1 MLMTFAYIKRDSFV
15 HRLDPR
21 VKLILL
27 FAFSFAMYQ
36 TINFWVVLT
45 GFLISVIYY
54 SSARLKWSETKG
66 TWRFVFVLVAVIVCA
81 NFLLSGGNVVPG
93 LNVADQHALFSIP
106 YISFQ
111 RHFPFIAPAPLTF
124 TVENITFMFTQAM
137 RILSAVLFAI
147 PISYTTNPGHLGVT
161 FSSMRVPDKISY
173 AIDLSLRFM
182 PTLARDF
189 SVTLDAQRARGFEID
204 KLRGGI
210 FSKVARM
217 APMIVPVVIGS
228 IVGAEDIISAMELR
242 CFGIAKRTWITELH
256 LRHIDSLLI
265 VLGLLWFVVITTI
278 NIIGAIH
285 GSPWDFLH
293 QQGIP
298 HFLIS

>member
-1 MLMTFAYIKRDSFV
+1 MLMTFAYIERDSFV

-21 VKLILL
+21 VKLVLL
-27 FAFSFAMYQ
+27 FAFSFALYQ

-45 GFLISVIYY
+45 GFLISLIYY
-54 SSARLKWSETKG
+54 NSALLKWSETKR
-66 TWRFVFVLVAVIVCA
+66 TWKFVFVLVGVIVCA

-93 LNVADQHALFSIP
+93 LNMANEHALFSIP
-106 YISFQ
+106 FLGFQ
-111 RHFPFIAPAPLTF
+111 RHAPFVELTPLTF
-124 TVENITFMFTQAM
+124 TAENITFMFTQAM
-137 RILSAVLFAI
+137 RILSAILFAI
-147 PISYTTNPGHLGVT
+147 PISYTTNPGHLGVS
-161 FSSMRVPDKISY
+161 FSGLGVPDKISY

-210 FSKVARM
+210 FSKVARL
-217 APMIVPVVIGS
+217 APMIVPVIIGS

-242 CFGIAKRTWITELH
+242 CFGVTKRTWITQLH
-256 LRHIDSLLI
+256 IRPIDSLLI
-265 VLGLLWFVVITTI
+265 ILGLLWFIIITTI

-285 GSPWDFLH
+285 GGPWNFLH
-293 QQGIP
+293 SQGIP
-298 HFLIS
+298 HFLAP

>member
-21 VKLILL
+21 VKLVLL

-36 TINFWVVLT
+36 TINFWVVLV
-45 GFLISVIYY
+45 GFLISLIYY
-54 SSARLKWSETKG
+54 RAARLKWEETKG

-81 NFLLSGGNVVPG
+81 NFLLSGGAVVPG
-93 LNVADQHALFSIP
+93 LDVAKEHILFSVP
-106 YISFQ
+106 FLAFQ
-111 RHFPFIAPAPLTF
+111 RHAPFIGPTPLHF
-124 TVENITFMFTQAM
+124 TVENIVFLFTQAM

-161 FSSMRVPDKISY
+161 FSGLGVPDRVSY

-204 KLRGGI
+204 RLRGGI
-210 FSKVARM
+210 FSKVARL

-228 IVGAEDIISAMELR
+228 IVGAEDIVSAMELR

-256 LRHIDSLLI
+256 LRPLDSLLI
-265 VLGLLWFVVITTI
+265 GLGLLWFVVITTI

-285 GSPWDFLH
+285 GGPWGFLH

-298 HFLIS
+298 HFLVP

>member
-36 TINFWVVLT
+36 TINFWVVLV
-45 GFLISVIYY
+45 GFFISVFYY
-54 SSARLKWSETKG
+54 RSARLKWSETKN
-66 TWRFVFVLVAVIVCA
+66 TWRFVFVLVTVIVCA
-81 NFLLSGGNVVPG
+81 NFLLSSGAVVPG
-93 LNVADQHALFSIP
+93 LDVAREHLLFSIP
-106 YISFQ
+106 FLSFQ
-111 RHFPFIAPAPLTF
+111 RQVPFIGPAPLRF
-124 TVENITFMFTQAM
+124 TVENVTFLFTQAM
-137 RILSAVLFAI
+137 RILSAILFAI
-147 PISYTTNPGHLGVT
+147 PISYTTDPGTLGVT
-161 FSSMRVPDKISY
+161 FSNLGVPDKVSY

-228 IVGAEDIISAMELR
+228 IVGAEDIVSAMELR
-242 CFGIAKRTWITELH
+242 CFGLAKRTWITELH
-256 LRHIDSLLI
+256 LRRIDSLLI
-265 VLGLLWFVVITTI
+265 ILGLLWFVVITAI
-278 NIIGAIH
+278 NITGAIH
-285 GSPWDFLH
+285 GGPWGVLH
-293 QQGIP
+293 EQGIP
-298 HFLIS
+298 HFLVS

>member
-36 TINFWVVLT
+36 TINFWVVLI
-45 GFLISVIYY
+45 GFLISLIYY
-54 SSARLKWSETKG
+54 SSARLKWTETKG

-93 LNVADQHALFSIP
+93 LNVANEHTLFSLP
-106 YISFQ
+106 FLSFQ
-111 RHFPFIAPAPLTF
+111 RHFPFIGPAPLRF
-124 TVENITFMFTQAM
+124 TVENITFLFTQAM

-161 FSSMRVPDKISY
+161 FSGLGVSDKVSY

-228 IVGAEDIISAMELR
+228 IVGAEDIVSAMELR
-242 CFGIAKRTWITELH
+242 CFGVAKRTWITELH
-256 LRHIDSLLI
+256 MRPLDSLLI
-265 VLGLLWFVVITTI
+265 ILALLWFVVITGI
-278 NIIGAIH
+278 NIFGAIH
-285 GSPWDFLH
+285 GAPWNFIH

-298 HFLIS
+298 HFLVS

>member
-1 MLMTFAYIKRDSFV
+1 MLMTFAYIERDSFV

-21 VKLILL
+21 VKLVLL

-45 GFLISVIYY
+45 GFLISLIYY
-54 SSARLKWSETKG
+54 NSARLKWSETKR
-66 TWRFVFVLVAVIVCA
+66 TWKFVFVLVGVIVCA

-93 LNVADQHALFSIP
+93 LNVANEHALFSIP
-106 YISFQ
+106 FLGFQ
-111 RHFPFIAPAPLTF
+111 SHAPFVELTPLRF

-137 RILSAVLFAI
+137 RILSAILFAI
-147 PISYTTNPGHLGVT
+147 PISYTTNPGHLGVS
-161 FSSMRVPDKISY
+161 FSGLGVPDKVSY

-210 FSKVARM
+210 FSKVARL
-217 APMIVPVVIGS
+217 APMIVPVIIGS

-242 CFGIAKRTWITELH
+242 CFGVAKRTWITQLH
-256 LRHIDSLLI
+256 MRPIDSLLI
-265 VLGLLWFVVITTI
+265 VLSLLWFIVITTI

-285 GSPWDFLH
+285 GGPWNFLH
-293 QQGIP
+293 GQGIP
-298 HFLIS
+298 HFLAL

>member
-1 MLMTFAYIKRDSFV
+1 MLMTFAYIERDSFV

-21 VKLILL
+21 VKLVLL

-45 GFLISVIYY
+45 GFLISLIYY
-54 SSARLKWSETKG
+54 NSARLKWSETKR
-66 TWRFVFVLVAVIVCA
+66 TWKFVFVLVGVIVCA

-93 LNVADQHALFSIP
+93 LNVANEHALFSIP
-106 YISFQ
+106 FLGFQ
-111 RHFPFIAPAPLTF
+111 RHAPFVELTPLTF

-137 RILSAVLFAI
+137 RILSAILFAI
-147 PISYTTNPGHLGVT
+147 PISYTTNPGHLGVS
-161 FSSMRVPDKISY
+161 FSGLGVPDKISY

-210 FSKVARM
+210 FSKVARL
-217 APMIVPVVIGS
+217 APMIVPVIIGS

-242 CFGIAKRTWITELH
+242 CFGVAKRTWITQLH
-256 LRHIDSLLI
+256 MRPIDSLLI
-265 VLGLLWFVVITTI
+265 VLGLLWFIVITTI
-278 NIIGAIH
+278 NIIGVIH
-285 GSPWDFLH
+285 SGPWNFLH
-293 QQGIP
+293 GQGIP
-298 HFLIS
+298 HFLAP

>member
-1 MLMTFAYIKRDSFV
+1 MTFAYIKRDSFV

-36 TINFWVVLT
+36 TINFWVVLV
-45 GFLISVIYY
+45 GFLISILYY
-54 SSARLKWSETKG
+54 RSARLKWSETKS
-66 TWRFVFVLVAVIVCA
+66 TWRFVFVLVTVIVCA
-81 NFLLSGGNVVPG
+81 NFLLSSGAVVPG
-93 LNVADQHALFSIP
+93 LNVANEHLLFSIP
-106 YISFQ
+106 FLSFQ
-111 RHFPFIAPAPLTF
+111 RQFLFIGPAPLRF

-137 RILSAVLFAI
+137 RILSAILFAI
-147 PISYTTNPGHLGVT
+147 PISYTTDPGTLGVT
-161 FSSMRVPDKISY
+161 FSNLGVPDKVSY

-228 IVGAEDIISAMELR
+228 IVGAEDIVSAMELR
-242 CFGIAKRTWITELH
+242 CFGIARRTWITELH
-256 LRHIDSLLI
+256 LRPIDSLLI

-285 GSPWDFLH
+285 GGPWAFLH
-293 QQGIP
+293 EQGIP
-298 HFLIS
+298 HFLVS